1 MVNVKSKGPFWFYI
15 AIGAIGAIG
24 QAIWLRH
31 DLVDTYPYKIM
42 YPLNGL
48 YEQIGDLGVV
58 LAPALSIAATFI
70 FLPVKRFLLPAV
82 PAAICPII
90 FWIVFEYVLWR
101 SPSQGTEMLIPRF
114 DQITGAAARW
124 LFVKMVLSLSG
135 AGVLIGVI
143 SGGLVSLI
151 ESGLRKS
158 SATSR
163 AS

>member
-1 MVNVKSKGPFWFYI
+1 MVNVKGKGPFWFYI

-31 DLVDTYPYKIM
+31 ELVDTYPYKMM

-48 YEQIGDLGVV
+48 YEQIGELGVI
-58 LAPALSIAATFI
+58 LAPSLSIAATFI

-90 FWIVFEYVLWR
+90 FWIVFEYILWR
-101 SPSQGTEMLIPRF
+101 SPSHAAEMLIPLF
-114 DQITGAAARW
+114 DQVTGAAARW

-135 AGVLIGVI
+135 AGVMIGVI